1 LFSIGAAF
9 LLACQPR
16 ITPSL
21 LADAENAAVVH
32 GSGSSLD
39 VVFLPYTDEMAQR
52 TFGLKV
58 WSKGILALELKLA
71 RATEATDRLKVRR
84 SGVHASFVD
93 GAERDAVDPRKVY
106 EGIRVNR
113 APAVLFFGRLG
124 GAMAAHEDSR
134 RERVLLDS
142 SFSLATLDDRQRE
155 VAGLVFFDVDGIQ
168 PSSLKSLE
176 IEFENSSTATLHQVR
191 IDVPRP

>member
-1 LFSIGAAF
+1 
-9 LLACQPR
+9 
-16 ITPSL
+16 
-21 LADAENAAVVH
+21 
-32 GSGSSLD
+32 
-39 VVFLPYTDEMAQR
+39 
-52 TFGLKV
+52 
-58 WSKGILALELKLA
+58 
-71 RATEATDRLKVRR
+71 
-84 SGVHASFVD
+84 
-93 GAERDAVDPRKVY
+93 
-106 EGIRVNR
+106 
-113 APAVLFFGRLG
+113 
-124 GAMAAHEDSR
+124 MAAHEDSR